1 MIISFFQGGYL
12 LLRLVIKMGGEIV
25 ENDPLLDH
33 VIQEIAELHMKNFE
47 IIIVHGGG
55 KTTSILMEKMGLK
68 PTFVK
73 GLRVTDE
80 ETLKFVIMTL
90 RGLINSKLVSKLAS
104 KKVKTLGLSGVDTTT
119 IIAEK
124 KKHEKNQSLGLVGEV
139 KKIDTR
145 LIDLL
150 LKEGIIPVFSPL
162 CYSEKELILNVNAD
176 EVAGAL
182 SVALKPDIFIIL
194 TDTKGVLEDTE
205 DEKSTIENM
214 DIKTAENLILRGIA
228 SKGMIP
234 KLKACINALK
244 GGTKEA
250 MIIQGT
256 KQQNTLKEAII
267 NKNIQGTKITK
278 D

>member
-1 MIISFFQGGYL
+1 M
-12 LLRLVIKMGGEIV
+12 RLIIKMGGEIV
-25 ENDPLLDH
+25 ENDTLLDH
-33 VIQEIAELHMKNFE
+33 VIQEIAELHMKNYE

-90 RGLINSKLVSKLAS
+90 RGLINLKIVSKLVSK
-104 KKVKTLGLSGVDTTT
+104 KVKALGLSGVDTTT

-124 KKHEKNQSLGLVGEV
+124 KKVEKTLDLGLVGEV

-150 LKEGIIPVFSPL
+150 LKEGIVPVFSSL
-162 CYSEKELILNVNAD
+162 CYSEKEFILNVNAD

-182 SVALKPDIFIIL
+182 SATLKPDVFIIL
-194 TDTKGVLEDTE
+194 TDTKGVLEDPE
-205 DEKSTIENM
+205 DEESTIEKMN
-214 DIKTAENLILRGIA
+214 IKTAENLISRGIA
-228 SKGMIP
+228 STGMIP
-234 KLKACINALK
+234 KLEACINALK
-244 GGTKEA
+244 EGTKEA
-250 MIIQGT
+250 IIIQGT
-256 KQQNTLKEAII
+256 KQQKTIKEAII